1 MVELNQTFLESRRP
15 YYPIVVYIV
24 VSVLWIMFSDKAL
37 AIIVPDQNAYI
48 RAQTAKGWFFV
59 LASSVLLYVLIKQ
72 KVDELVDQVEEN
84 FRQRQK
90 FEAVLR
96 GMGEAVF
103 VSDESRRIIM
113 VNEAMEKL
121 SGYKEK
127 ELIGY
132 VYSDKLHFVSEKTG
146 KELFGIPESI
156 HKKGKAANPEE
167 PGILIRKNGTRVA
180 VDGIGAPYKDSAGR
194 VMGGVGV
201 IRDVTKAREIDKM
214 KSDFVSLASHQLR
227 SPLTG
232 IKWFVELFLE
242 GYEKMKREE
251 MVDYV
256 KKIGGSNQRLI
267 DLVSDLLS
275 VSRIESGKMKDI
287 RDVKTYSL
295 KDILRDSV
303 VEIELLLKEKGARVV
318 GVEEVDEDIKI
329 KGDRTQ
335 LVQVFSNLFNNAV
348 KFSPDGSKVFV
359 EVTKNNKWINVTI
372 QDRGVGI
379 PKNQMKRLFE
389 KFFRADNVSK
399 HIPGSGL
406 GLYVVKR
413 LLESHGGKVSIESS
427 VGKGTKVY
435 VGLPIMY
442 NNNQ

>member
-1 MVELNQTFLESRRP
+1 MAELDQTFLESRRP
-15 YYPIVVYIV
+15 YYPIVVYMV
-24 VSVLWIMFSDKAL
+24 VSVLWIMFSDKTL
-37 AIIVPDQNAYI
+37 AIMVPDQDAYI
-48 RAQTAKGWFFV
+48 RAQTVKGWFFV
-59 LASSVLLYVLIKQ
+59 LASSVLLYILINQ

-84 FRQRQK
+84 FRQKQK
-90 FEAVLR
+90 LEAILR

-103 VSDESRRIIM
+103 VSDEGKRIIM

-156 HKKGKAANPEE
+156 HNKGVAANPEE
-167 PGILIRKNGTRVA
+167 PGMLIRKNGTRVA
-180 VDGIGAPYKDSAGR
+180 VDGIGAPYKDSSGR

-303 VEIELLLKEKGARVV
+303 VEIELLLKEKGARVE
-318 GVEEVDEDIKI
+318 GVEVVDEDIKI

-348 KFSPDGSKVFV
+348 KFSPDGSKVTV
-359 EVTKNNKWINVTI
+359 EVTKNKKLVNVSI

-413 LLESHGGKVSIESS
+413 LLESHGGKVRIESA

-442 NNNQ
+442 NNK